1 MVLIS
6 SGSNAVLAAR
16 NRPKV
21 LKYPVTKAEMM
32 KMMAAVVSSLL
43 VLLVRLQGYWLL
55 TDEMRKK
62 MAERWIISLLF
73 AIFAQRSLLTVLY
86 DTN

>member
-21 LKYPVTKAEMM
+21 LKYPVAKAEMM

-43 VLLVRLQGYWLL
+43 VLLVRLQRYWLL
-55 TDEMRKK
+55 SDEKIEKSGRK
-62 MAERWIISLLF
+62 MDNF
-73 AIFAQRSLLTVLY
+73 AIIRYICTKKPI
-86 DTN
+86 NCPI

>member
-6 SGSNAVLAAR
+6 SGSNAASTAR

-21 LKYPVTKAEMM
+21 LKYPVAKAEMM

-43 VLLVRLQGYWLL
+43 VLLVRLQRYWLL

-62 MAERWIISLLF
+62 W
-73 AIFAQRSLLTVLY
+73 QK
-86 DTN
+86 DG

>member
-6 SGSNAVLAAR
+6 SGSNAVLSAR
-16 NRPKV
+16 NSPKV
-21 LKYPVTKAEMM
+21 LKYPVAKAEMM

-43 VLLVRLQGYWLL
+43 VLLVRLQRYWLL
-55 TDEMRKK
+55 SDEKRKK
-62 MAERWIISLLF
+62 VAERWIISLLF

>member
-6 SGSNAVLAAR
+6 SGSNAVLSAM

-21 LKYPVTKAEMM
+21 LKYPVAKAEMM

-43 VLLVRLQGYWLL
+43 VLLVRLQRYWLL
-55 TDEMRKK
+55 SDEKRKK
-62 MAERWIISLLF
+62 VAERWIISLLF